1 MKYLKIAWEWI
12 KKITLKIV
20 GWIKYAYN
28 KVADWLDNLL
38 EPKPILKKEADLG
51 RKNNGINLQR
61 RKICRL

>member
-28 KVADWLDNLL
+28 KIASWLDNLL
-38 EPKPILKKEADLG
+38 EPKPILKKRG
-51 RKNNGINLQR
+51 RPK
-61 RKICRL
+61 KKK

>member
-20 GWIKYAYN
+20 GWIKYVYN

-38 EPKPILKKEADLG
+38 EPKPIIKKRG
-51 RKNNGINLQR
+51 RP
-61 RKICRL
+61 RKKK